1 MSNRDAILDSPP
13 TDSSI
18 PVLNFLAWPGPD
30 ERLLGSQYPRQQLA
44 GVLQN
49 NFSHFN
55 LPELTLELLIQMGW
69 FQSDS

>member
-1 MSNRDAILDSPP
+1 MSNRDTILDSPP

-30 ERLLGSQYPRQQLA
+30 GRLLGSQYPHQQLA